1 MEKVYKAMRN
11 TGAANIAI
19 GIIVIAV
26 GVSAGIVSIV
36 TGANLLKKKSQIM
49 FKTQDAA
56 EYGTFSAAFAV

>member
-26 GVSAGIVSIV
+26 GVSALRPRIRIVSII

-49 FKTQDAA
+49 F
-56 EYGTFSAAFAV
+56 

>member
-1 MEKVYKAMRN
+1 MEKVYKTMRN

-19 GIIVIAV
+19 GIIVIVV

-49 FKTQDAA
+49 F
-56 EYGTFSAAFAV
+56 

>member
-19 GIIVIAV
+19 WIIVIAV
-26 GVSAGIVSIV
+26 VVSAGIVSII

-49 FKTQDAA
+49 F
-56 EYGTFSAAFAV
+56 

>member
-11 TGAANIAI
+11 TGAAKIAI

-26 GVSAGIVSIV
+26 GVSAGIVSII

-49 FKTQDAA
+49 F
-56 EYGTFSAAFAV
+56 

>member
-26 GVSAGIVSIV
+26 GVSAGIVSSV
-36 TGANLLKKKSQIM
+36 TGANLLRKKSQIM
-49 FKTQDAA
+49 F
-56 EYGTFSAAFAV
+56 

>member
-26 GVSAGIVSIV
+26 GVSAGIVSII
-36 TGANLLKKKSQIM
+36 TGATLLKKKSQIM
-49 FKTQDAA
+49 F
-56 EYGTFSAAFAV
+56 

>member
-26 GVSAGIVSIV
+26 GVSAGIVSII
-36 TGANLLKKKSQIM
+36 TGANLLKKKSQSL
-49 FKTQDAA
+49 F
-56 EYGTFSAAFAV
+56 

>member
-36 TGANLLKKKSQIM
+36 TGANFLRKKSQIM
-49 FKTQDAA
+49 F
-56 EYGTFSAAFAV
+56 